1 MIMKDGEMLSRILK
15 WLESQ
20 NPCWLTSETEE
31 MVQDMIDAGLFN
43 EVSVIDN
50 TSHLFE
56 ESEDEFEDWARGH
69 GLLIVDNRA

>member
-1 MIMKDGEMLSRILK
+1 MLTRIMK
-15 WLESQ
+15 WLGDKNPSYVESF
-20 NPCWLTSETEE
+20 ETEE
-31 MVQDMIDAGLFN
+31 MIQDMIDAGFFN
-43 EVSVIDN
+43 DVSIIDN